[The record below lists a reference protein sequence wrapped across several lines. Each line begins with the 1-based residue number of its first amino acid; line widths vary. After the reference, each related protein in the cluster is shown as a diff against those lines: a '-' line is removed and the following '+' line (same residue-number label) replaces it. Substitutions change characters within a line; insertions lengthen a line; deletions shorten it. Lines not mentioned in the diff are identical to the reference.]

1 LANKQH
7 LNLSQHPLNFGGFF
21 LDEQI
26 SQGRSQMGLCAYQ
39 GKSSIITLNQL
50 YLLNKFGQENYLA
63 TTPQL
68 GKYYSLKINFAKMI
82 KTCCHELAHYLQFV
96 KQGKSS
102 GPSDLKE
109 NNGKHDQELA
119 KEHKELR
126 KEIMAIIKNSEEHG
140 ELEKR

>member
-1 LANKQH
+1 
-7 LNLSQHPLNFGGFF
+7 
-21 LDEQI
+21 
-26 SQGRSQMGLCAYQ
+26 MGLCAYQ

-102 GPSDLKE
+102 CQSDLKM
-109 NNGKHDQELA
+109 NNGKYDPYLA
-119 KEHKELR
+119 GEHKR
-126 KEIMAIIKNSEEHG
+126 FSKEIYGMIKNSEEY
-140 ELEKR
+140 LE